1 MPFGL
6 ECMDVAPQEES
17 SRICLSDV
25 IDLSTDT
32 SFEISRN
39 MC

>member
-1 MPFGL
+1 MLFGL
-6 ECMDVAPQEES
+6 DGMDVAAQKEL
-17 SRICLSDV
+17 SRICLPEV

-39 MC
+39 MF